1 MPLPPATAA
10 ALAAEGLRF
19 QEDAPLARRTWWQVG
34 GPADGFVKAGD
45 IRELQAIVRAAT
57 TSGCPLFVLGN
68 GTNLLMSDRGI
79 RGLVVQL
86 SRELTQAQALP
97 GDDPPV
103 VQVGAGAK
111 LVPLLNKA
119 MRNGWTGLEVFAG
132 IPGTVGG
139 AVRMNA
145 GARLGETRDALLEV
159 DVVLPD
165 GTLQTLSA
173 ADLRMAYR
181 TTHLPEGCVVARA
194 RFRTTGG
201 DVDAMRAHVREH
213 LEHRATT
220 QPLDQP
226 SCGSTFR
233 NPPGD
238 HAGRLIEAAGLK
250 GLRIGDAQISPK
262 HANFIVN
269 LGNARADD
277 VRRLIEHV
285 QRTVLERFGVRLE
298 REVHLAGD
306 WSHWEAEEPT

>member
-1 MPLPPATAA
+1 MPLPSATAA
-10 ALAAEGLRF
+10 ALVAAGLRV
-19 QEDAPLARRTWWQVG
+19 QEDAPLAPRTWWQVG
-34 GPADGFVKAGD
+34 GPADGFVKASTVA
-45 IRELQAIVRAAT
+45 ELQAVVRAAT
-57 TSGCPLFVLGN
+57 TTGCPLFVLGN
-68 GTNLLMSDRGI
+68 GTNLLISDRGI

-86 SRELTQAQALP
+86 ARDLTQAEALP
-97 GDDPPV
+97 GQDPPI
-103 VQVGAGAK
+103 VQAGAGTK
-111 LVPLLNKA
+111 LVPFLKKA
-119 MRNGWTGLEVFAG
+119 MRFGWTGLEVFAG

-145 GARLGETRDALLEV
+145 GARLGETKDALLEV

-165 GTLQTLSA
+165 GTLETLSA
-173 ADLRMAYR
+173 ESLRMAYR
-181 TTHLPEGCVVARA
+181 TTHLPQGAVVARA

-201 DVDAMRAHVREH
+201 DVDAMREHVDTH

-238 HAGRLIEAAGLK
+238 HAGRLSEAAGLK
-250 GLRIGDAQISPK
+250 GFRIGQAQVSTK

-269 LGNARADD
+269 LGGARADD

-285 QRTVLERFGVRLE
+285 QRTVLQKFGVRLE
-298 REVHLAGD
+298 REVHLVGD
-306 WSHWEAEEPT
+306 WSHWEAGEST